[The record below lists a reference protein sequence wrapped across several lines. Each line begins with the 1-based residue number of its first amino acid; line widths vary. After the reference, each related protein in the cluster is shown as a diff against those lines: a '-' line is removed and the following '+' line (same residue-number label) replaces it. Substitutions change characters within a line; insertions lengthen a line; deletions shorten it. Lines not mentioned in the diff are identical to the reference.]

1 VASAIDPLIERCR
14 AAGQAALADNLAG
27 LTGPSQQSLAA
38 QVARL
43 DLDLIADLCEQFVG
57 AGDETHELG
66 TVAPAGAIAL
76 PTTEVDRQRDEMARE
91 RGEQHLGEGK
101 VGLVLLAGGQG
112 SRLGFDGPKGNFPF
126 APITGRTLFDF
137 FAARID
143 ALRMRF
149 DTALPWFIMTSP
161 VNDGITRDTFAQAN
175 YFGLDPDSVHFM
187 VQGTMPAVDAKT
199 GQILLE
205 APDRISLS
213 PDGHGGLL
221 GTLRRSGALDLM
233 AEAGIETLFTFQ
245 VDNPLVRIARP
256 EFLGHHLFAGA
267 EMSNI
272 AVRKTT
278 PDEKVGLI
286 ATIDGRAGVIEYSD
300 LPDELANQREPDGR
314 LSYWAGSIAIHC
326 LERKFVERLTEG
338 RLGLPFHR
346 ALKKVP
352 HIDAAGQLVTPTEPN
367 GIKFET
373 FLFDA
378 LPLAHASVTLEAA
391 REEEFSPIKN
401 GEGTDSA
408 ETARIHMNRLYA
420 GWFESAGVPIPRDD
434 DGEPVDLEI
443 DPRVALDSDEL
454 RDAIPAD
461 FEVTGPTALGL
472 SSMVSTD

>member
-1 VASAIDPLIERCR
+1 VAPAVDPLIDRCR
-14 AAGQAALADNLAG
+14 AAGQPALADALAALQG
-27 LTGPSQQSLAA
+27 DPRERLAA
-38 QVARL
+38 QVAEI
-43 DLDLIADLCEQFVG
+43 DLELVAELCERFVG
-57 AGDETHELG
+57 SEESHQLG
-66 TVAPAGAIAL
+66 AVEPADAIAL
-76 PTTEVDRQRDEMARE
+76 PETEVDRQRDEIARE

-101 VGLVLLAGGQG
+101 VALVLLAGGQG
-112 SRLGFDGPKGNFPF
+112 SRLGFEGPKGNFPF

-143 ALRMRF
+143 ALRMRY

-161 VNDGITRDTFAQAN
+161 VNDAITRETFATAD

-187 VQGTMPAVDAKT
+187 VQGTMPAVDAT
-199 GQILLE
+199 AGQILLE
-205 APDRISLS
+205 APDRVSVS

-233 AEAGIETLFTFQ
+233 ADSGIETLFTFQ

-256 EFLGHHLFAGA
+256 QFLGHHLFAGA
-267 EMSNI
+267 EMSSI
-272 AVRKTT
+272 AVRKTV
-278 PDEKVGLI
+278 PEENVGVI
-286 ATIDGRAGVIEYSD
+286 AKIDGRAGVIEYSD
-300 LPDELANQREPDGR
+300 LPAALANQREADGR

-326 LERKFVERLTEG
+326 IERGFVERLTDG

-352 HIDAAGQLVTPTEPN
+352 HVDASGQLVDPVEPN

-401 GEGTDSA
+401 AEGVDSPQ
-408 ETARIHMNRLYA
+408 TARVHMNRLYA
-420 GWFESAGVPIPRDD
+420 RWFEAAGVPIPVGA

-443 DPRVALDSDEL
+443 DPRVALNADEL
-454 RDAIPAD
+454 RDALPDD

-472 SSMVSTD
+472 STMVEG